1 MYLMKRLLAALCAL
15 SMLILS
21 GCSFNVLESTD
32 DLYSLPKAS
41 EEYTSLKESLQSLLD
56 SGLEYAP
63 PLSGSNTQPVQLQDL
78 DGDGEQE
85 ALAFFRESSA
95 TESPLKIYIFT
106 KNDEESYDV
115 ACIIAGEGTDINSV
129 LFCQLVGDEGTFYEL
144 VVTWQVSSAL
154 YTLSAYSIEDYAPA
168 TLMAET
174 SYTRYSATDLD
185 GDGEQ
190 ELVLMS
196 VRNSDSDLST
206 AVYYDNVDGVLEP
219 VSTANLSTRL
229 SSIDKTSA
237 GLLADGTPVLYV
249 TGAVQDVNSSA
260 SYQLTDILL
269 LRDGALCNITLDEDD
284 LSSTDTISYSLTS
297 NQDINEDGVLE
308 IPIPYLLTNYDSDS
322 SDLFYAVDWR
332 QYAADGSYTVLCITY
347 YNSTDGWYLELPEEW
362 LDCLELARQD
372 TTQSGSNE
380 RGVLFYY
387 NDGGDDA
394 DTPFLGIYKNTGT
407 YRERSATS
415 GDRMIMLRSSDA
427 IYSLELFGS
436 AYDQVESAGDLLD
449 RFHLITADWSA
460 D

>member
-1 MYLMKRLLAALCAL
+1 MKRLLAALCAL
-15 SMLILS
+15 SMLVLS

-32 DLYSLPKAS
+32 ELYALPKAS
-41 EEYTSLKESLQSLLD
+41 EEYTSLEENLQSLLD

-95 TESPLKIYIFT
+95 METPLKIYIFT
-106 KNDEESYDV
+106 KDDEGLYEV
-115 ACIIAGEGTDINSV
+115 ACVIAGDGTDINSV
-129 LFCQLVGDEGTFYEL
+129 LICQLVGDESTVYEL
-144 VVTWQVSSAL
+144 VVAWQVSSAL
-154 YTLSAYSIEDYAPA
+154 YTLSAYSIEEYTPI
-168 TLMAET
+168 TLMTQT
-174 SYTRYSATDLD
+174 SYTRYSAVDLD
-185 GDGEQ
+185 GDEEQ
-190 ELVLMS
+190 ELVLMT
-196 VRNSDSDLST
+196 VRNSDSDMST

-229 SSIDKTSA
+229 SSIDKTSD
-237 GLLADGTPVLYV
+237 GLLADGTPALYV

-269 LRDGALCNITLDEDD
+269 LRDGALCNITLDEDGQN
-284 LSSTDTISYSLTS
+284 STDTIRYSLTS
-297 NQDINEDGVLE
+297 NQDINGDGVLE
-308 IPIPYLLTNYDSDS
+308 IPIPYLLTNYDNSS

-332 QYAADGSYTVLCITY
+332 QYAADGSYTVVSITY

-372 TTQSGSNE
+372 TSQSGSNE
-380 RGVLFYY
+380 RGILFYY
-387 NDGGDDA
+387 NDGSDDA

-407 YRERSATS
+407 YRERNATS
-415 GDRMIMLRSSDA
+415 GDRMILLRSSDA

-449 RFHLITADWSA
+449 RFHLITADWST